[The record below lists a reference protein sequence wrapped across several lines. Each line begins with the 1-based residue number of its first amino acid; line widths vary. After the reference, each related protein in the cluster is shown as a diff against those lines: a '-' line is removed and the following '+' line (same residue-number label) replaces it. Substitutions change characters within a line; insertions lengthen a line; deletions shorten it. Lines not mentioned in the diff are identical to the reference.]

1 MGPILYRMQ
10 SAQVTQGNSPEV
22 MYIPV
27 GRLLFKGITIV
38 SYSTHVTSLK
48 KAPREARITT
58 PHWAVSYFGT
68 RQFGVLE
75 AQVNARRVHNSHL
88 PHHNFGIIVQQEL
101 GVFVLSILG
110 PM

>member
-1 MGPILYRMQ
+1 MQ

-27 GRLLFKGITIV
+27 GSLLFRGGI
-38 SYSTHVTSLK
+38 YNTHVTSLK
-48 KAPREARITT
+48 KGPREARTT
-58 PHWAVSYFGT
+58 MPHWAVSYFGT

-75 AQVNARRVHNSHL
+75 PQVNARRVDNSHL